1 MILRAIHDIFR
12 TCIVDVLY
20 TVSDAGIPWYGTFR
34 NFAYTDSLS
43 DDTTVLLH
51 VSMYYLYTLCSRFYI
66 SCINLIGLCVL
77 GEERL

>member
-43 DDTTVLLH
+43 VDTTVCVAACKYVLPVYALL
-51 VSMYYLYTLCSRFYI
+51 
-66 SCINLIGLCVL
+66 
-77 GEERL
+77 